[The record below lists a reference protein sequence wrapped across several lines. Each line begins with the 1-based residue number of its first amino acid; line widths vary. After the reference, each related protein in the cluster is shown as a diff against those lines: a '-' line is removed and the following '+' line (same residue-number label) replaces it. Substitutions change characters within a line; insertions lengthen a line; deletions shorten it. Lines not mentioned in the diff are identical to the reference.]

1 MSPVHICTPPSSP
14 PSSPAASWDWDSS
27 PPSPSLV
34 DLTISESSLPPSPPQ
49 RIIDPLAASYNAKDS
64 KRNSSCTIQPKKA
77 RNTAPLPTTQTSQP
91 NAGKKRSQAD
101 DLEYEIWEEASN
113 KVFESG
119 CRTIDLRFLTIYFFM
134 SHDRSLFKFNSTVI
148 AS

>member
-1 MSPVHICTPPSSP
+1 MSRVHICTPPSSP
-14 PSSPAASWDWDSS
+14 PSSPAATWDWDSS

-34 DLTISESSLPPSPPQ
+34 DLSLSESSLPPSPPQ

-64 KRNSSCTIQPKKA
+64 RDSSCTLQPKRA
-77 RNTAPLPTTQTSQP
+77 RNTSPLPTTQAP
-91 NAGKKRSQAD
+91 IAIKKRSQAD
-101 DLEYEIWEEASN
+101 DLEYRIWEEASN

-119 CRTIDLRFLTIYFFM
+119 CRTIDLRCLTYHFSICHTTTHSY
-134 SHDRSLFKFNSTVI
+134 STVI